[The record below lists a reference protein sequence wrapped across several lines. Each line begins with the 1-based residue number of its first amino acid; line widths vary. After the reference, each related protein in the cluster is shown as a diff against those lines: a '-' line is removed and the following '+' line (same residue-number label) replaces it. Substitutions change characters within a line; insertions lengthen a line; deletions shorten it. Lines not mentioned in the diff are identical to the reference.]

1 SERVARNGGL
11 SNRVNDSNMK
21 WFALAAAC
29 TALFMAILDNLILNV
44 AIPTISDD
52 LNPSTT
58 QLQWIISAY
67 TLVFA
72 SLQITAGGLG
82 DRLGRKKLFLFGIAV
97 FTVTS
102 LVAGFVNSTSML
114 IVARAVMG
122 FGAAFIMPLSLSL
135 VSAAFPPEER
145 GKALGI
151 WSAVSFS
158 GLAFGPMVGGLVVEY
173 LSWHWI
179 FLINVPVGLFAFV
192 LTMSVVRESKDESGT
207 AATDIPGTVLVTGA
221 IAALT
226 WGLIEAGERGWG
238 ETLILMSFAVSA
250 VLFVAFVL
258 VELRT
263 EKPMVPMGFFKSRTF
278 TGANL
283 DAFVVSFFI
292 SGLAFSMT
300 MYFQNV
306 HGYSPIRAGFT
317 NLPFVLVMM
326 VAAPLSGSLVNRL
339 GSRLLISIGMVIAGI
354 SCFLYLRAEPESS
367 FVSILPAMLVMGLG
381 MGLVF
386 APLTTAVLN
395 SVSSDKGGVAS
406 AVNGAI
412 RETGFAFGVALL
424 GTFISR
430 TYRTDFVNDESIQGI
445 SASSEESRSLI
456 DMISEQITAA
466 GRLIQDQARF
476 PGLPQDV
483 RNSIE
488 IASSNGFVN
497 GMHLSFIITGTTL
510 IVSAIVSYFLINER
524 VASAHVDETV
534 RSESERYASAD

>member
-1 SERVARNGGL
+1 MARSNGL
-11 SNRVNDSNMK
+11 SSRVNDSNMK

-29 TALFMAILDNLILNV
+29 TALFMAILDNLVLNV
-44 AIPTISDD
+44 AIPSISAD
-52 LNPSTT
+52 LEPSTP

-82 DRLGRKKLFLFGIAV
+82 DRLGRKKLFLFGVAM

-102 LVAGFVNSTSML
+102 LFAGFVDSTPML
-114 IVARAVMG
+114 IAARALMG
-122 FGAAFIMPLSLSL
+122 VGAAFIMPLSLSL

-158 GLAFGPMVGGLVVEY
+158 GIAFGPIVGGLVVEY

-179 FLINVPVGLFAFV
+179 FLINVPVGIFAFL
-192 LTMSVVRESKDESGT
+192 LTMSVVRESRDESGT
-207 AATDIPGTVLVTGA
+207 SATDIPGTILVTGA

-226 WGLIEAGERGWG
+226 WALIEAGERGWG
-238 ETLILMSFAVSA
+238 DSLILTSFVLSA
-250 VLFVAFVL
+250 VLFVAFVV

-263 EKPMVPMGFFKSRTF
+263 EKPMVPMGFFKSMTF
-278 TGANL
+278 TGANI

-317 NLPFVLVMM
+317 NLPFVIVMM
-326 VAAPLSGSLVNRL
+326 IASPLSGSLVNRL
-339 GSRLLISIGMVIAGI
+339 GSRALISIGMVIAGI
-354 SCFLYLRAEPESS
+354 SCFMYLRAEPESS
-367 FVSILPAMLVMGLG
+367 FVSILPAMMVMGLG
-381 MGLVF
+381 MGFVF

-395 SVSSDKGGVAS
+395 SVSTDKGGVAS

-412 RETGFAFGVALL
+412 RETGFAFGIALL

-430 TYRTDFVNDESIQGI
+430 TYRTDFLANDAVQGI
-445 SASSEESRSLI
+445 AASSDQSRGLI
-456 DMISEQITAA
+456 DSISDQIAAA
-466 GRLIQDQARF
+466 GKLIQDQSRF

-483 RNSIE
+483 RDVIQS
-488 IASSNGFVN
+488 ASSNGFVN

-510 IVSAIVSYFLINER
+510 LVCAVVSYFLISDDGGN
-524 VASAHVDETV
+524 
-534 RSESERYASAD
+534 ADARDTAGVEVEQLATAD

>member
-1 SERVARNGGL
+1 MAQGNRL
-11 SNRVNDSNMK
+11 SNRVTDSNMK

-29 TALFMAILDNLILNV
+29 SALFMAILDNLVLNV
-44 AIPTISDD
+44 AIPTISED
-52 LNPSTT
+52 LSPSTP

-82 DRLGRKKLFLFGIAV
+82 DRLGRKKLFLFGVAM

-102 LVAGFVNSTSML
+102 LFAGFVDSTPLL
-114 IVARAVMG
+114 IAARALMG
-122 FGAAFIMPLSLSL
+122 IGAAFIMPLSLSL

-158 GLAFGPMVGGLVVEY
+158 GIAFGPIVGGLVVDY

-179 FLINVPVGLFAFV
+179 FLINVPVGIFAFL
-192 LTMSVVRESKDESGT
+192 LTMSVVRESRDESGT
-207 AATDIPGTVLVTGA
+207 AATDIPGTILVTGA

-238 ETLILMSFAVSA
+238 DTPILTAFAVSA
-250 VLFVAFVL
+250 ILFVAFVF
-258 VELRT
+258 VELHT

-278 TGANL
+278 AGANL

-317 NLPFVLVMM
+317 NLPFVIVMM
-326 VAAPLSGSLVNRL
+326 IVSPLSGSLVNRL
-339 GSRLLISIGMVIAGI
+339 GSRTLISIGMVIAGI
-354 SCFLYLRAEPESS
+354 SCFMYLRAEPGSS
-367 FVSILPAMLVMGLG
+367 FLTILPAMLVMGLG
-381 MGLVF
+381 MGFVF

-395 SVSSDKGGVAS
+395 SVSTDKGGVAS

-412 RETGFAFGVALL
+412 RETGFAFGIALL

-430 TYRTDFVNDESIQGI
+430 TYRTDFLKDDGVQQVAASSGESRGLIDSISDQI
-445 SASSEESRSLI
+445 SA
-456 DMISEQITAA
+456 A
-466 GRLIQDQARF
+466 GKLIQDQSRF
-476 PGLPQDV
+476 PGLPQEVRDV
-483 RNSIE
+483 IQS
-488 IASSNGFVN
+488 ASSTGFVN
-497 GMHLSFIITGTTL
+497 GMHLSFTITGVTL
-510 IVSAIVSYFLINER
+510 LVCAVVSFFLISEPGGH
-524 VASAHVDETV
+524 AEAHDTARIEAEQFAT
-534 RSESERYASAD
+534 AD